1 MGAKELAKIFHN
13 VYEKLAPIYGYKTR
27 EDTKEFDENTPNGK
41 LMIATCE
48 GVLNMLDAE
57 SNRLEKL
64 VAGKLVKGCVV
75 YMKASSGMSGY
86 GNPQCVK
93 SVCEPLSEISLY
105 GHNQNYKTWDV
116 DKIVE
121 YPYVASNLSA

>member
-1 MGAKELAKIFHN
+1 MQELLKEIKEHYIEQPNVKRGKFYIEALTLEKII
-13 VYEKLAPIYGYKTR
+13 KDWL
-27 EDTKEFDENTPNGK
+27 
-41 LMIATCE
+41 
-48 GVLNMLDAE
+48 AE